1 MVAKKQKR
9 GLGRGLKSLLGDD
22 VPAVATAKDVITDID
37 IDKLVAG
44 TYQPRSRMEMERLKE
59 LADSIREQGVINPI
73 VVRPMKGG
81 KYEIIAGER
90 RFRASKL
97 ADRKTVP
104 AIVRRVQDKDA
115 LAMALIENMQ
125 REDLNAMEEAL
136 GIKRLIDEFGYTHEQ
151 AAQAIGRSRPA
162 TSNLLRLLSLAKPVQ
177 RMLMDAKLEMGH
189 ARALLPLSGAEQI
202 QLANQIVAKSLS
214 VREAE
219 RLSETQ
225 RRKDGATCEEVPEK
239 DAGRPNFGRKVIRG
253 TRGTRATGCRKTRK
267 RSDCRELCRFGRFG
281 RHRGQNLPGR
291 LVRSAYSDS
300 SFGQA
305 FLVSRQVVKV
315 GLTSYNV
322 VNFYK
327 KRMK

>member
-37 IDKLVAG
+37 INKLVAG

-73 VVRPMKGG
+73 VVRPIKGG

-90 RFRASKL
+90 RLRASKL

-162 TSNLLRLLSLAKPVQ
+162 TSNLLRLLALAKPVQ
-177 RMLMDAKLEMGH
+177 RMLADAKLEMGH
-189 ARALLPLSGAEQI
+189 ARALLSLTGAEQI
-202 QLANQIVAKSLS
+202 QLANLIVAKSLS

-219 RLSETQ
+219 RLSEK
-225 RRKDGATCEEVPEK
+225 RKEEK
-239 DAGRPNFGRKVIRG
+239 TTRPAKRFPN
-253 TRGTRATGCRKTRK
+253 KTRDDQILEEK
-267 RSDCRELCRFGRFG
+267 LSEALGA
-281 RHRGQNLPGR
+281 PVR
-291 LVRSAYSDS
+291 LVVGRRGK
-300 SFGQA
+300 GQI
-305 FLVSRQVVKV
+305 VVDFADLDDLDAIVAKICPDD
-315 GLTSYNV
+315 
-322 VNFYK
+322 
-327 KRMK
+327 

>member
-37 IDKLVAG
+37 INKLVAG

-73 VVRPMKGG
+73 V
-81 KYEIIAGER
+81 GER

-162 TSNLLRLLSLAKPVQ
+162 TSNLLRLLALAKPVQ
-177 RMLMDAKLEMGH
+177 RMLADAKLEMGH
-189 ARALLPLSGAEQI
+189 ARALLSLTGAEQI
-202 QLANQIVAKSLS
+202 QLANLIVAKSLS

-219 RLSETQ
+219 RLSEK
-225 RRKDGATCEEVPEK
+225 RKEEK
-239 DAGRPNFGRKVIRG
+239 TTRPAKRFPN
-253 TRGTRATGCRKTRK
+253 KTRDDQILEEK
-267 RSDCRELCRFGRFG
+267 LSEALGA
-281 RHRGQNLPGR
+281 PVR
-291 LVRSAYSDS
+291 LVVGRRGK
-300 SFGQA
+300 GQI
-305 FLVSRQVVKV
+305 VVDFADLDDLDAIVAKICPDD
-315 GLTSYNV
+315 
-322 VNFYK
+322 
-327 KRMK
+327 

>member
-37 IDKLVAG
+37 IDKFVAG

-115 LAMALIENMQ
+115 LAMALIEKMQ
-125 REDLNAMEEAL
+125 RED
-136 GIKRLIDEFGYTHEQ
+136 
-151 AAQAIGRSRPA
+151 
-162 TSNLLRLLSLAKPVQ
+162 
-177 RMLMDAKLEMGH
+177 
-189 ARALLPLSGAEQI
+189 
-202 QLANQIVAKSLS
+202 
-214 VREAE
+214 
-219 RLSETQ
+219 
-225 RRKDGATCEEVPEK
+225 
-239 DAGRPNFGRKVIRG
+239 
-253 TRGTRATGCRKTRK
+253 
-267 RSDCRELCRFGRFG
+267 
-281 RHRGQNLPGR
+281 
-291 LVRSAYSDS
+291 
-300 SFGQA
+300 
-305 FLVSRQVVKV
+305 
-315 GLTSYNV
+315 
-322 VNFYK
+322 
-327 KRMK
+327 

>member
-9 GLGRGLKSLLGDD
+9 GLGRVLKSLLGDD

-37 IDKLVAG
+37 INMLVAG

-73 VVRPMKGG
+73 VVRPIKGG

-162 TSNLLRLLSLAKPVQ
+162 TSNLLRLLALAKPVQ
-177 RMLMDAKLEMGH
+177 RMLADAKLEMGH
-189 ARALLPLSGAEQI
+189 ARALLSLTGAEQI
-202 QLANQIVAKSLS
+202 QLANLIVAKSLS

-219 RLSETQ
+219 RLSEK
-225 RRKDGATCEEVPEK
+225 RKEEK
-239 DAGRPNFGRKVIRG
+239 TTRPAKRFPN
-253 TRGTRATGCRKTRK
+253 KTRDDQILEEK
-267 RSDCRELCRFGRFG
+267 LSEALGA
-281 RHRGQNLPGR
+281 PVR
-291 LVRSAYSDS
+291 LVVGRRGK
-300 SFGQA
+300 GQI
-305 FLVSRQVVKV
+305 VVDFADLDDLDAIVAKICPDD
-315 GLTSYNV
+315 
-322 VNFYK
+322 
-327 KRMK
+327 

>member
-37 IDKLVAG
+37 INKLVAG

-73 VVRPMKGG
+73 VVRPIKGG

-162 TSNLLRLLSLAKPVQ
+162 TSNLLRLLALAKPVQ
-177 RMLMDAKLEMGH
+177 RMLADAKLEMGH
-189 ARALLPLSGAEQI
+189 ARALLSLTGAEQI
-202 QLANQIVAKSLS
+202 QLANLIVAKSLS

-219 RLSETQ
+219 RLSE
-225 RRKDGATCEEVPEK
+225 KCKEEK
-239 DAGRPNFGRKVIRG
+239 TTRPAKRFPN
-253 TRGTRATGCRKTRK
+253 KTRDDQILEEK
-267 RSDCRELCRFGRFG
+267 LSEALGA
-281 RHRGQNLPGR
+281 PVR
-291 LVRSAYSDS
+291 LVVGRRGK
-300 SFGQA
+300 GQI
-305 FLVSRQVVKV
+305 VVDFADLDDLDAIVAKICPDD
-315 GLTSYNV
+315 
-322 VNFYK
+322 
-327 KRMK
+327 

>member
-9 GLGRGLKSLLGDD
+9 GLGRGHKSLLGDD

-37 IDKLVAG
+37 INKLVAG

-73 VVRPMKGG
+73 VVRPIKGG

-162 TSNLLRLLSLAKPVQ
+162 TSNLLRLLALAKPVQ
-177 RMLMDAKLEMGH
+177 RMLADAKLEMGH
-189 ARALLPLSGAEQI
+189 ARALLSLTGAEQI
-202 QLANQIVAKSLS
+202 QLANLIVAKSLS

-219 RLSETQ
+219 RLSEK
-225 RRKDGATCEEVPEK
+225 RKEEK
-239 DAGRPNFGRKVIRG
+239 TTRPAKRFPN
-253 TRGTRATGCRKTRK
+253 KTRDDQILEEK
-267 RSDCRELCRFGRFG
+267 LSEALGA
-281 RHRGQNLPGR
+281 PVR
-291 LVRSAYSDS
+291 LVVGRRGK
-300 SFGQA
+300 GQI
-305 FLVSRQVVKV
+305 VVDFADLDDLDAIVAKICPDD
-315 GLTSYNV
+315 
-322 VNFYK
+322 
-327 KRMK
+327 

>member
-37 IDKLVAG
+37 INKLVAG

-59 LADSIREQGVINPI
+59 LADSIREQGVIIPI
-73 VVRPMKGG
+73 VVRPIKGG

-162 TSNLLRLLSLAKPVQ
+162 TSNLLRLLALAKPVQ
-177 RMLMDAKLEMGH
+177 RMLADAKLEMGH
-189 ARALLPLSGAEQI
+189 ARALLSLTGAEQI
-202 QLANQIVAKSLS
+202 QLANLIVAKSLS

-219 RLSETQ
+219 RLSEK
-225 RRKDGATCEEVPEK
+225 RKEEK
-239 DAGRPNFGRKVIRG
+239 TTRPAKRFPN
-253 TRGTRATGCRKTRK
+253 KTRDDQILEEK
-267 RSDCRELCRFGRFG
+267 LSEALGA
-281 RHRGQNLPGR
+281 PVR
-291 LVRSAYSDS
+291 LVVGRRGK
-300 SFGQA
+300 GQI
-305 FLVSRQVVKV
+305 VVDFADLDDLDAIVAKICPDD
-315 GLTSYNV
+315 
-322 VNFYK
+322 
-327 KRMK
+327 

>member
-202 QLANQIVAKSLS
+202 QLASQIVAKSLS

-219 RLSETQ
+219 RLSE
-225 RRKDGATCEEVPEK
+225 KHKEEK
-239 DAGRPNFGRKVIRG
+239 TARPAKRFPK
-253 TRGTRATGCRKTRK
+253 KTRDDQILEEK
-267 RSDCRELCRFGRFG
+267 LSEALGAPVQLVVGR
-281 RHRGQNLPGR
+281 RGK
-291 LVRSAYSDS
+291 
-300 SFGQA
+300 GQI
-305 FLVSRQVVKV
+305 
-315 GLTSYNV
+315 V
-322 VNFYK
+322 VNFADLDDLDAIVAK
-327 KRMK
+327 ICPAD

>member
-37 IDKLVAG
+37 INKLVAG

-73 VVRPMKGG
+73 VVRPIKGG

-162 TSNLLRLLSLAKPVQ
+162 TSNLLRLLALAKPVQ
-177 RMLMDAKLEMGH
+177 RMLADAKLEMGH
-189 ARALLPLSGAEQI
+189 ARALLSLTGAEQI
-202 QLANQIVAKSLS
+202 QLANLIVAKSLS

-219 RLSETQ
+219 RLSEKRKEEKTTQ
-225 RRKDGATCEEVPEK
+225 PAKRF
-239 DAGRPNFGRKVIRG
+239 PN
-253 TRGTRATGCRKTRK
+253 KTRDDQILEEK
-267 RSDCRELCRFGRFG
+267 LSEALGA
-281 RHRGQNLPGR
+281 PVR
-291 LVRSAYSDS
+291 LVVGRRGK
-300 SFGQA
+300 GQI
-305 FLVSRQVVKV
+305 VVDFADLDDLDAIVAKICPDD
-315 GLTSYNV
+315 
-322 VNFYK
+322 
-327 KRMK
+327 

>member
-37 IDKLVAG
+37 INMLVAG

-73 VVRPMKGG
+73 VVRPIKGG

-162 TSNLLRLLSLAKPVQ
+162 TSNLLRLLALAKPVQ
-177 RMLMDAKLEMGH
+177 RMLADAKLEMGH
-189 ARALLPLSGAEQI
+189 ARALLSLTGAEQI
-202 QLANQIVAKSLS
+202 QLANLIVAKSLS

-219 RLSETQ
+219 RLSEK
-225 RRKDGATCEEVPEK
+225 RKEEK
-239 DAGRPNFGRKVIRG
+239 TTRPAKRFPN
-253 TRGTRATGCRKTRK
+253 KTRDDQILEEK
-267 RSDCRELCRFGRFG
+267 LSEALGA
-281 RHRGQNLPGR
+281 PVR
-291 LVRSAYSDS
+291 LVVGRRGK
-300 SFGQA
+300 GQI
-305 FLVSRQVVKV
+305 VVDFADLDDLDAIVAKICPDD
-315 GLTSYNV
+315 
-322 VNFYK
+322 
-327 KRMK
+327 

>member
-37 IDKLVAG
+37 INMLVAG

-73 VVRPMKGG
+73 VVRPSKGG

-162 TSNLLRLLSLAKPVQ
+162 TSNLLRLLALAKPVQ
-177 RMLMDAKLEMGH
+177 RMLADAKLEMGH
-189 ARALLPLSGAEQI
+189 ARALLSLTGAEQI
-202 QLANQIVAKSLS
+202 QLANLIVAKSLS

-219 RLSETQ
+219 RLSEK
-225 RRKDGATCEEVPEK
+225 RKEEK
-239 DAGRPNFGRKVIRG
+239 TTRPAKRFPN
-253 TRGTRATGCRKTRK
+253 KTRDDQILEEK
-267 RSDCRELCRFGRFG
+267 LSEALGA
-281 RHRGQNLPGR
+281 PVR
-291 LVRSAYSDS
+291 LVVGRRGK
-300 SFGQA
+300 GQI
-305 FLVSRQVVKV
+305 VVDFADLDDLDAIVAKICPDD
-315 GLTSYNV
+315 
-322 VNFYK
+322 
-327 KRMK
+327 